1 MIILKGNQIMK
12 IRHIIVA
19 VVVIAA
25 FFNYVLPFVGKQLD
39 KEFSCVHTSKGV
51 VCDK

>member
-1 MIILKGNQIMK
+1 MK
-12 IRHIIVA
+12 IRHILV
-19 VVVIAA
+19 VVVIVVA
-25 FFNYVLPFVGKQLD
+25 FFYAVDIIGKQLD

>member
-1 MIILKGNQIMK
+1 MK
-12 IRHIIVA
+12 IRHIIV
-19 VVVIAA
+19 VVVAVAA
-25 FFNYVLPFVGKQLD
+25 FFSAVNFVGKQLD

>member
-1 MIILKGNQIMK
+1 MK
-12 IRHIIVA
+12 IRHIIV
-19 VVVIAA
+19 VVVAVAA
-25 FFNYVLPFVGKQLD
+25 FFYAVDIIGKQLD

>member
-1 MIILKGNQIMK
+1 MK

-19 VVVIAA
+19 VVIIVV
-25 FFNYVLPFVGKQLD
+25 FFNYVLPFVGAQLD
-39 KEFSCVHTSKGV
+39 KEYSCYHASEGL